1 MRLTPHLS
9 DYDLNF
15 SPSKYFISGDDD
27 FQLKSKSVT

>member
-1 MRLTPHLS
+1 MRREPHLS

-27 FQLKSKSVT
+27 VQLKSNSVT